1 VPQVFFDGGYS
12 TLIGN
17 QGSKTPYISKIVQ
30 AGARSVADIDLY
42 VAVDWLGDAEIEV
55 TVEVTNN
62 DGSSYSGHL
71 HAYVTEIVSRWY
83 DNSGKKYHYSMIGYA
98 FNQNINVGTGDTW
111 SDTTI
116 WDGDSHSPY
125 GNIQEDNIIVIVSI
139 FDPSNKY
146 TDETAAATPG
156 GGSTNNPPEA
166 PSISGETHGNAGTE
180 YTYTFSSVDP
190 DGDDV
195 YYYISWG
202 DGYTEVWDGPHASG
216 ANVDIGH
223 TYTREGSFNLEA
235 KAKDIHGEESS
246 WASLSVTMPRAKS
259 ISNTF
264 LINILKQISQ
274 GFPIIYNILNL

>member
-1 VPQVFFDGGYS
+1 VGA
-12 TLIGN
+12 GN
-17 QGSKTPYISKIVQ
+17 
-30 AGARSVADIDLY
+30 
-42 VAVDWLGDAEIEV
+42 
-55 TVEVTNN
+55 
-62 DGSSYSGHL
+62 
-71 HAYVTEIVSRWY
+71 
-83 DNSGKKYHYSMIGYA
+83 
-98 FNQNINVGTGDTW
+98 TW

-166 PSISGETHGNAGTE
+166 PNIEGTTNGNAGTE
-180 YTYTFSSVDP
+180 YTYTFNSVDP

-195 YYYISWG
+195 YYYITWG
-202 DGYTEVWDGPHASG
+202 DGYAEVWDGPHASG
-216 ANVDIGH
+216 SDVYIAH
-223 TYTREGSFNLEA
+223 TYENEGDFTIEA
-235 KAKDIHGEESS
+235 KSKDIHGDESS

-274 GFPIIYNILNL
+274 GFPIIYNILNM